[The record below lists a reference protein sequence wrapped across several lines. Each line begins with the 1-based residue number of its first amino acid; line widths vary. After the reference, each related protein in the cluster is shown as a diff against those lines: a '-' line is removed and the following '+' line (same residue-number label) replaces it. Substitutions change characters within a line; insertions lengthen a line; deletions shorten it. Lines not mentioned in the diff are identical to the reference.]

1 MSHRRALYKDW
12 KLTFCSASWGP
23 SSPGIHPGTSLEQV
37 MASGQLINLFVFPVE
52 IREKEQGKVV
62 YPGSHLKILEVENDW
77 RTVCLLQ
84 AVGECSWA
92 DILWTCR
99 EKCIGI
105 FYEKSIE

>member
-1 MSHRRALYKDW
+1 
-12 KLTFCSASWGP
+12 
-23 SSPGIHPGTSLEQV
+23 
-37 MASGQLINLFVFPVE
+37 MAPGQLINLCVFSAE

-62 YPGSHLKILEVENDW
+62 YPGSYLKILEVEHDW

-99 EKCIGI
+99 ETCIGI
-105 FYEKSIE
+105 FNEEKA